1 MFVPHAHTWVLEQ
14 QDLMPGKGR
23 LLVLE
28 KFEDLRMR
36 F

>member
-1 MFVPHAHTWVLEQ
+1 VLEK
-14 QDLMPGKGR
+14 QDLRPGKGR

-28 KFEDLRMR
+28 KFEDLRER

>member
-1 MFVPHAHTWVLEQ
+1 VLEK
-14 QDLMPGKGR
+14 QDLQPGKGR

-28 KFEDLRMR
+28 KFEDLRER